1 MKKSISHHILSLSFL
16 ITLMT
21 IFISSCEDENEVSSP
36 PVVTEVRNYAASPND
51 TTVTTLNTGQWV
63 VLIGRH
69 LSGVS
74 QVYFGSVPA
83 TINNTYFTESSIVVQ
98 VPSIPFQSVPTDK
111 VNEITVVN
119 SKGATTF
126 TIDIVG
132 EPIITHV
139 RSAES
144 APNDTIVDIIFPGQQ
159 INLIGYNLRNA
170 TTIAFQGIAADLTN
184 VIYTDT
190 SAIVQVPED
199 LSGSDD
205 ELIDMIT
212 YTNSVGTGTYSI
224 KILGPPIITRIS
236 LENPNE
242 GDVIYLYG
250 NNFVSVESITFAG
263 ESISSFEVS
272 SDGASVELTVPAL
285 SQGGPVVVTTPAGS
299 FTTTFNVNDLTT
311 GVLCNFDDISPVG
324 WGGGGATVDDDPTQ
338 FPGNKDKY
346 AKLQNDLL
354 APWDWQAWNGGRII
368 ILDPVTWIPEE
379 NLSDPLNTWA
389 VKFEINVPDGWN
401 GGTLFI
407 GSEHNDYR
415 AFYEPWKKLDGS
427 TFPFSTNGWQTVTFP
442 LSSFYKGWGGDEAP
456 INIED
461 LIGDTGVSAIAIQ
474 TMNIGSATTVTG
486 LNAAVDNIRVVKI
499 K

>member
-1 MKKSISHHILSLSFL
+1 MESTIMKKSISHHILSLSFL

-119 SKGATTF
+119 SNGATTF

-170 TTIAFQGIAADLTN
+170 TAIAF
-184 VIYTDT
+184 
-190 SAIVQVPED
+190 
-199 LSGSDD
+199 
-205 ELIDMIT
+205 
-212 YTNSVGTGTYSI
+212 
-224 KILGPPIITRIS
+224 
-236 LENPNE
+236 
-242 GDVIYLYG
+242 
-250 NNFVSVESITFAG
+250 
-263 ESISSFEVS
+263 
-272 SDGASVELTVPAL
+272 
-285 SQGGPVVVTTPAGS
+285 
-299 FTTTFNVNDLTT
+299 
-311 GVLCNFDDISPVG
+311 
-324 WGGGGATVDDDPTQ
+324 
-338 FPGNKDKY
+338 
-346 AKLQNDLL
+346 
-354 APWDWQAWNGGRII
+354 
-368 ILDPVTWIPEE
+368 
-379 NLSDPLNTWA
+379 
-389 VKFEINVPDGWN
+389 
-401 GGTLFI
+401 
-407 GSEHNDYR
+407 
-415 AFYEPWKKLDGS
+415 
-427 TFPFSTNGWQTVTFP
+427 
-442 LSSFYKGWGGDEAP
+442 
-456 INIED
+456 
-461 LIGDTGVSAIAIQ
+461 
-474 TMNIGSATTVTG
+474 
-486 LNAAVDNIRVVKI
+486 
-499 K
+499 